1 MCFYIS
7 WFLVSLC
14 RDKERSV
21 CRRESS
27 SSLFVW
33 TFWKQCM
40 YMYVFIKQINYRQHH
55 HHHES
60 SNKVTKGSRVLE
72 RSRVRERQIDETSTQ
87 PPHTHH

>member
-1 MCFYIS
+1 
-7 WFLVSLC
+7 
-14 RDKERSV
+14 
-21 CRRESS
+21 
-27 SSLFVW
+27 
-33 TFWKQCM
+33 M
-40 YMYVFIKQINYRQHH
+40 YMYVFIKQFNYRQHH